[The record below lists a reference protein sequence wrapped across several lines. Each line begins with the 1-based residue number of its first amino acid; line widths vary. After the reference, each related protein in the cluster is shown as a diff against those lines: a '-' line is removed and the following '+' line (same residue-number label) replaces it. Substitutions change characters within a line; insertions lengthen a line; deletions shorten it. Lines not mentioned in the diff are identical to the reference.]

1 MLNIFC
7 HGWQEKPAYIAFG
20 RGGEMISI
28 DKALQIIVDS
38 VELLEPVTMPI
49 LEGRG
54 KVLAE
59 DVISRENIPA
69 YNYATIPGCALRACD
84 TVGASAASP
93 IEVFIDGELMPGMP
107 WLTPL
112 KPKHAVKICSGAAV
126 PEEADSIL
134 PEEHLVRQS
143 NGRLLVYKST
153 QPGDNIR
160 IKGEDIGSGTLV
172 LPKGKKLNAADIGT
186 LSVIGLNE
194 VKCYRAPKVAFLITG
209 SAIAENDGPLPDYMM
224 RSSIRYTLHSQL
236 EEYGAQ
242 PVDLGIAGHNRE
254 DITQKIVEG
263 LMYDM
268 FISSIGPAQE
278 DFVYVKKVLERLG
291 MDTKFWKVAIKP
303 GKPLI
308 YGTVGK
314 MPVFG
319 LSGHPFSSFV
329 VLEQLVRPALM
340 KMMGMQAI
348 RRTEVLAT
356 LTKDI
361 RGDDGVT
368 CFIRG
373 VVKLNDN
380 GFSVTPAI
388 RRSNSVKVFSTVNGI
403 IIVPP
408 NTGYLKTGDRVRVQ
422 ILADPEPENQF
433 SNN

>member
-1 MLNIFC
+1 ME
-7 HGWQEKPAYIAFG
+7 GQEKKAYIAFG

-38 VELLEPVTMPI
+38 VELLEPVSMPI

-54 KVLAE
+54 KVLA
-59 DVISRENIPA
+59 DDIISRENIPA
-69 YNYATIPGCALRACD
+69 YNYATIPGCAIRASD
-84 TVGASAASP
+84 TIGASAANP
-93 IEVFIDGELMPGMP
+93 VEVHVDGELLPGQP
-107 WLTPL
+107 WLVPL
-112 KPKHAVKICSGAAV
+112 KPKHGIRICSGAAV
-126 PEEADSIL
+126 PEEVDSIL
-134 PEEHLVRQS
+134 PEEHLVRQP
-143 NGRLLVYKST
+143 NGRLLIYKPT

-160 IKGEDIGSGTLV
+160 LKGEDIGKGTLV
-172 LPKGKKLNAADIGT
+172 LPKGKKLNASDIGM

-194 VKCYRAPKVAFLITG
+194 VKCYPAPKVAFLITG
-209 SAIAENDGPLPDYMM
+209 SAIAENDGPLPDCMM
-224 RSSIRYTLHSQL
+224 RSSIRLTLHSQL
-236 EEYGAQ
+236 EEYGAH
-242 PVDLGIAGHNRE
+242 PVDLGIAGHSRE

-278 DFVYVKKVLERLG
+278 DFTYVKKVLERLG

-308 YGTVGK
+308 FGTVGK

-319 LSGHPFSSFV
+319 LSGHPFSSFI

-368 CFIRG
+368 CYIRG
-373 VVKLNDN
+373 VVNLNNN
-380 GFSVTPAI
+380 GFAVTPAI
-388 RRSNSVKVFSTVNGI
+388 RKSNSVKALSTVNGF

-408 NTGYLKTGDRVRVQ
+408 NTGYLKTGEKVRVQ
-422 ILADPEPENQF
+422 IIADPEPDNQF
-433 SNN
+433 CNN